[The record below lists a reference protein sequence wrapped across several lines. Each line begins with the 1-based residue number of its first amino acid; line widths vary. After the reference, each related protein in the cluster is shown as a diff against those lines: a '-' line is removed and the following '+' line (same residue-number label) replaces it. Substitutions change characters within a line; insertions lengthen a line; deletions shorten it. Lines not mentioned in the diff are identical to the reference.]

1 MELEKTSG
9 TQKQGDGITPYS
21 RFSITGAGLKWIA
34 IVCMLVD
41 HIGAVIVEPIVMG
54 GSYYPIL
61 APKQWVMLYYILRG
75 IGRIAFPIF
84 AFLLVEGF
92 THTRNRLKYL
102 RNLCIFAFIS
112 EVPFD
117 FAIARVPVTLEY
129 QNVFCTLALGL
140 VAIWAIE
147 YIEAKCLERNISVKA
162 SVWISLLPAVA
173 IAFLAEWAHTDYG
186 AVGVLVICIFYR
198 YRQKKTLGATVVWV
212 ILALYSWIEIFALPC
227 VGAIKLYNGKRGRQN
242 KYFFYVFYPLHLM
255 ILYGI
260 SRLLFL

>member
-9 TQKQGDGITPYS
+9 TQEQGDGITPHI

-34 IVCMLVD
+34 IVCMLID
-41 HIGAVIVEPIVMG
+41 HIGAVIVEQVVMG
-54 GSYYPIL
+54 GVYLPML
-61 APKQWVMLYYILRG
+61 MPKQWVILYYVLRC

-84 AFLLVEGF
+84 AFLIVEGF
-92 THTRNRLKYL
+92 THTKNRLKYL
-102 RNLCIFAFIS
+102 RNLCIFALVS
-112 EVPFD
+112 EVPFN
-117 FAIARVPVTLEY
+117 FAIARTMWTLQY

-140 VAIWAIE
+140 IAIWAIE
-147 YIEAKCLERNISVKA
+147 YIEAKCLERNISAKG

-198 YRQKKTLGATVVWV
+198 YRQKKTLGATVVWA
-212 ILALYSWIEIFALPC
+212 ILSLYSYLEVCCLPS
-227 VGAIKLYNGKRGRQN
+227 VLAIHLYNGERGRQS